1 MQNVNYTAAFVSE
14 RNMRQLQY
22 MAAKHG
28 QRLAKTPTR
37 PHITLAYRPAES
49 QIHEELFGKKIVC
62 RLVGYG
68 NDGLNEGFYVAFDG
82 GDKRLV
88 GLFNSIKTP
97 HITMSFAEESK
108 PVNTGTLDF
117 KPLATVDQ
125 FVFEAKYDAFYGSNK
140 I

>member
-22 MAAKHG
+22 IAAKHG
-28 QRLAKTPTR
+28 QRLAKTPAR
-37 PHITLAYRPAES
+37 PHITLAYRPAEG

-62 RLVGYG
+62 RLIRYG

-88 GLFNSIKTP
+88 ELFSSITTP
-97 HITMSFAEESK
+97 HITLSFAEESK
-108 PVNTGTLDF
+108 PVKTGFLDF

-125 FVFEAKYDAFYGSNK
+125 LVFEAEFGAFYGCK
-140 I
+140 R